1 MGKKL
6 VGYTSAAAVV
16 SAFVMVGGAEAARD
30 QINIVGSSTVFPFA
44 TAVAEKF
51 GNKTTFKTPKIEST
65 GSGGGMKLF
74 CKGVGEGTPDITNAS
89 RRMKMKEW
97 KKCQAAGVKD
107 VIEFKVGFDGIVIG
121 NAKSAVALNLTRA
134 QIYKAL
140 HKGSKAKLWSD
151 VDPSLPKTKIEVL
164 GPPPTSGTRDAFE
177 ELAMQ
182 KGCAKAGAG
191 DKAFCKK
198 VEIRDDGAWIDS
210 GENDNLIVSKLQAN
224 PNALG
229 VFGFSFLDQNK
240 AKIKGAQVGS
250 VEPTFE
256 NIASGDYPVSRSLFF
271 YVKKAHIGVIPGIKE
286 YLAEWT
292 SADTF
297 GEDGYL
303 IDKGL
308 IPLPE
313 AGIEEA
319 QVKAAE
325 LNVMTGSEK
334 LK

>member
-1 MGKKL
+1 M
-6 VGYTSAAAVV
+6 T
-16 SAFVMVGGAEAARD
+16 GGAQAARD

-51 GNKTTFKTPKIEST
+51 GNKTQFKTPKIEST

-89 RRMKMKEW
+89 RRMKAKEW

-107 VIEFKVGFDGIVIG
+107 VIEFKLGFDGIVVG
-121 NAKSAVALNLTRA
+121 NAKSAIALNLTRA

-151 VDPSLPKTKIEVL
+151 VDPSLPKSKIEVL

-182 KGCAKAGAG
+182 KGCAEAGAG
-191 DKAFCKK
+191 DKKFCKR

-224 PNALG
+224 PNAVG

-240 AKIKGAQVGS
+240 SKIKGSKVGGT
-250 VEPTFE
+250 EPTFE
-256 NIASGDYPVSRSLFF
+256 NIASGKYPVSRSLFF
-271 YVKKAHIGVIPGIKE
+271 YVKKAHVGVIPGIKE
-286 YLAEWT
+286 YLSEWT
-292 SADTF
+292 ADATF

-303 IDKGL
+303 VDKGL
-308 IPLPE
+308 IPLPA
-313 AGIEEA
+313 AGIKEA
-319 QVKAAE
+319 QAKAVQ
-325 LNVMTGSEK
+325 LKVMTGSEK